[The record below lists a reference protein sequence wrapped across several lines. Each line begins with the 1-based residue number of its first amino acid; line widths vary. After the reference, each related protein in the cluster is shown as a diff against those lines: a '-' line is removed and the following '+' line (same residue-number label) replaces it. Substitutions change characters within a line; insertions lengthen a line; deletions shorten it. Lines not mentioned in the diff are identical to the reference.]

1 MSQPQAA
8 TPKDARVEDL
18 CFLNMEC
25 KSTKSLFIIDGH
37 SYCYQAYYAIRELST
52 PDGQPINAVYAFTGM
67 LRKLLNEYNPTHL
80 VVVFDSVGPTFRHK
94 QFAEYKANR
103 KTTPDDLQFQLP
115 LIYEIISAYNI
126 PIYSCEG
133 YEADDVIGT
142 IARKTSVKKIPT
154 FIVSADKDLEQLIDP
169 YVKIVNA
176 RRDEIIDLE
185 TFQKERG
192 IRPEQMVDILAL
204 AGDPIDNI
212 PGVPGIGLKTALD
225 LIKEWGSLE
234 GVLSNIDKIKGNKK
248 QENLRM
254 FSHQAKVS
262 KNLATICV
270 DVPIEFDFDACRV
283 NGVNE
288 VELKKLFQR
297 FGFKAFL
304 SQMVS
309 KPTSCVEHTDY
320 HLIDTYEKFV
330 DFLHRLK
337 EQEEFALDLETTS
350 LVSVDAEVVGLS
362 FSWKEKEAYY
372 LPVKAPQGQASL
384 DVKKVISELKPI
396 LEDVEIKK
404 IGQNLKYD
412 FMVLKNYGIDLQ
424 GISFDSMVASYLLN
438 PSRLRHNLDDLA
450 MELLSYETIPI
461 TELIGQGKNQITMDK
476 VAVEKVCPYVCQ
488 DADIAYRLA
497 AILRPRLKENGLW
510 GLFQDVELPLI
521 SVLGEMEWN
530 GICVRCNVL
539 QSMSS
544 QLAKQMNELEQHI
557 YEVAGE
563 EFNIN
568 SPKQLSKILFDK
580 LHLPRMRRI
589 KTGSSTISTVLMELA
604 RKHELPAL
612 IIEYRQLSK
621 LKSTYVDA
629 LPTMVNKKTGK
640 IHASFNQTVTATG
653 RLSSSNPNLQN
664 IPIRTNL
671 GKQIRSAFVPDE
683 AGAVFLAADYSQIE
697 LRILAHFS
705 GDRALIEAFG
715 QDKDIHASVASE
727 IYGVPIDKVTPEM
740 RRNAKVVNFGIIYG
754 LSAQGLSRD
763 IGISVDEAGKFIKAY
778 FELYKDV
785 KKFNEHI
792 IEKAKQLGCVT
803 TILNRKRP
811 ILGIDSED
819 KQKRSLAERTA
830 INTVIQGSA
839 ADLIKIAMNRIS
851 ARLKQGGHKTRMLLQ
866 IHDEL
871 LFEVPEA
878 ELPFCKDMISQEMSG
893 ALTLS
898 VPIKV
903 NISVGKNWMEVE

>member
-1 MSQPQAA
+1 MS
-8 TPKDARVEDL
+8 E
-18 CFLNMEC
+18 
-25 KSTKSLFIIDGH
+25 SLFIIDGH
-37 SYCYQAYYAIRELST
+37 SYCYQAYYAIHELSS
-52 PDGQPINAVYAFTGM
+52 PDGQPINAVYAFTSM
-67 LRKLLNEYNPTHL
+67 LRKLLNEYKPTHL
-80 VVVFDSVGPTFRHK
+80 VVVFDSAGPTFRHK

-103 KTTPDDLQFQLP
+103 KTTPDDFQSQLP
-115 LIYEIISAYNI
+115 FIYEIIKAYNI

-133 YEADDVIGT
+133 YEADDLIGT
-142 IARKTSVKKIPT
+142 IVRKTSAKKIPT

-169 YVKIVNA
+169 YVKVVNT
-176 RRDEIIDLE
+176 RMDKIIDLE
-185 TFQKERG
+185 TFQKEKG

-204 AGDPIDNI
+204 AGDAIDNI

-225 LIKEWGSLE
+225 LVREWGSLE

-248 QENLRM
+248 QETLRG
-254 FSHQAKVS
+254 FSQQAQVS
-262 KNLATICV
+262 KSLATICA

-297 FGFKAFL
+297 FGFKTFL

-309 KPTSCVEHTDY
+309 KPTSCIEHPDY
-320 HLIDTYEKFV
+320 HLIDTCEKFA
-330 DFLHRLK
+330 DFLHKLK
-337 EQEEFALDLETTS
+337 KQEEFALDLETTS
-350 LVSVDAEVVGLS
+350 LISVDAEIVGLS
-362 FSWKEKEAYY
+362 FSWNEKEAYY
-372 LPVKAPQGQASL
+372 IPVKAPQGQAFL
-384 DVKKVISELKPI
+384 DVKKVINELKPI
-396 LEDVEIKK
+396 LENAEVKK

-412 FMVLKNYGIDLQ
+412 FMVLKNYGIELQ
-424 GISFDSMVASYLLN
+424 GIIFDSMVASYLLN
-438 PSRLRHNLDDLA
+438 PTKLRHNMDDLA
-450 MELLSYETIPI
+450 MDFLSYETIPI
-461 TELIGQGKNQITMDK
+461 TELIGQGKEQITMDK
-476 VAVEKVCPYVCQ
+476 VAVEKVCPYACQ

-497 AILRPRLKENGLW
+497 ALLRPKLKESGLW
-510 GLFQDVELPLI
+510 ELFQDVELPLI

-530 GICVRCNVL
+530 GICLRIDVL
-539 QSMSS
+539 QTMSS
-544 QLAKQMNELEQHI
+544 QLTKQMNELEKHI

-563 EFNIN
+563 EFKIN

-580 LHLPRMRRI
+580 LRLPRLRRI
-589 KTGSSTISTVLMELA
+589 KTGSSTISAVLMELA

-612 IIEYRQLSK
+612 VMEYRQLSK
-621 LKSTYVDA
+621 LKSTYIDA

-653 RLSSSNPNLQN
+653 RLSSSDPNLQN
-664 IPIRTNL
+664 IPIRTDL
-671 GKQIRSAFVPDE
+671 GKQIRSAFVPAE
-683 AGAVFLAADYSQIE
+683 AGWVFLAADYSQIE

-705 GDRALIEAFG
+705 GDKALLEAFR

-754 LSAQGLSRD
+754 LGAQGLSRD
-763 IGISVDEAGKFIKAY
+763 IGISVDEAEKFIKAY

-785 KKFNEHI
+785 KKFNEYT
-792 IEKAKQLGCVT
+792 IEKAKQLGYVT

-811 ILGIDSED
+811 ILGLDSED

-851 ARLKQGGHKTRMLLQ
+851 ARLKQEGYKTRMLLQ

-871 LFEVPEA
+871 LFETPQA
-878 ELPFCKDMISQEMSG
+878 ELHFCKDMISKEMNS
-893 ALTLS
+893 ALALK